1 VTSRS
6 NESTQ
11 PTQKGRRDHHKPWQ
25 PGQVT
30 DWLAGCRRD
39 EAGKHT
45 RGSAA
50 ANESQ
55 ARETQTPLGAAGYLR
70 RTE

>member
-1 VTSRS
+1 MRVPNQPRKAEEITTSHG
-6 NESTQ
+6 NQ
-11 PTQKGRRDHHKPWQ
+11 
-25 PGQVT
+25 GQVT